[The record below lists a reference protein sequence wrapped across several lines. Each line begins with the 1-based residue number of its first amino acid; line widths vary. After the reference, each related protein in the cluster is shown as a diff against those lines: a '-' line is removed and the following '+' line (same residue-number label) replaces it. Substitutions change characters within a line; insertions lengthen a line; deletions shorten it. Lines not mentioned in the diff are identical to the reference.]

1 MLFIKTIRKSLHL
14 SKIKYRDN
22 SNRLIIHMPNG
33 RIIRNPRYVKHFN
46 VRFKGKNS
54 TIEIYLPCN
63 LNSSLFVLYN
73 NDHFIINKNVS
84 ADIFAIGSA
93 CVPGYG
99 GAKLI
104 IGENCS
110 LNNTKFYLNSCPNA
124 FIELGNDCMFSMDI
138 TLWASDTH
146 QIIDCGTGKIIN
158 KRYGIKIG
166 NHVWCGTRCTI
177 LKDTII
183 QDNSIIGAN
192 SVVSGK
198 FDVGNIIIAGHP
210 AKQIKSGI
218 DWKRE
223 SLPQ

>member
-14 SKIKYRDN
+14 SKIKYPN
-22 SNRLIIHMPNG
+22 TGNQLIIHKPNG
-33 RIIRNPRYVKHFN
+33 RIIRNPRYVKKFN

-54 TIEIYLPCN
+54 TLEIFQPCA
-63 LNSSLFVLYN
+63 LNSSLFVLYD
-73 NDHFIINKNVS
+73 NDHFVVNKGVT

-93 CVPGYG
+93 CVTNGA
-99 GAKLI
+99 AKLV

-124 FIELGNDCMFSMDI
+124 FIELGSDCMFSMDI

-146 QIIDCGTGKIIN
+146 QIIDHQTGDVIN
-158 KRYGIKIG
+158 KKYGIKIG

-177 LKDTII
+177 LKNTVIH
-183 QDNSIIGAN
+183 DNSIIGAG

-198 FDVGNIIIAGHP
+198 FDSGNIIIAGNP
-210 AKQIKSGI
+210 AKQVKSGV

-223 SLPQ
+223 PLPK